1 VALVGSSAGTLTID
15 MNRQLTLLFAV
26 FEALLVVAIGIAIPL
41 VPLTLLWGI
50 QYGLAIDWTVFWRAA
65 VDIWLVGHGVDIT
78 VVLDPTI
85 VKSLGLTVA
94 STSVTITMALLG
106 FALLTV
112 LLGIRAGRRVAETAH
127 APLGTFASLVTFGT
141 ASFVVTLSALHPLAR
156 PSLGQGVLMPTLVF
170 AVGLLIGSQVVTTK
184 SRAVGPVRRW
194 ILGWPTHVRT
204 ILATSLRGG
213 AIAAAGLVTVASI
226 VTMLAIV
233 TSYAEII
240 RLYEALH
247 TEVLGGL
254 AITLGQLAL
263 LPNVILWAVSWL
275 VGPGFAIGTG
285 STVSPLATSLGPI
298 PAIPVLGALPTGD
311 FAFGFAGMLAPVVI
325 GFVVAAIMGPRIAGE
340 LRRREL
346 AIVALGIGLIAA
358 TIIGLLVWASAG
370 SAGPGRLGDVGPQP
384 WVVTAWVFV
393 EFSVAAG
400 LGLLTSV
407 RPERADDAFAQR

>member
-1 VALVGSSAGTLTID
+1 
-15 MNRQLTLLFAV
+15 MNRQLTLLFAA

-50 QYGLAIDWTVFWRAA
+50 HYGLAIDWTVFWRAA

-78 VVLDPTI
+78 VVLDPT
-85 VKSLGLTVA
+85 VSKSLGFAAA
-94 STSVTITMALLG
+94 STPVTITMALLG

-112 LLGIRAGRRVAETAH
+112 LLGVRAGRRVAETSH
-127 APLGTFASLVTFGT
+127 ALLGTFASLATFGA
-141 ASFVVTLSALHPLAR
+141 ASLVVTLSALHPVAH
-156 PSLGQGVLMPTLVF
+156 PSLWQGTLLPTVVF
-170 AVGLLIGSQVVTTK
+170 AVGLLIGSQVVNTR

-194 ILGWPTHVRT
+194 VLGWPAQVRT
-204 ILATSLRGG
+204 IVATSLRGG
-213 AIAAAGLVTVASI
+213 AIAAAGLLTVASI
-226 VTMLAIV
+226 ATMLAII

-247 TEVLGGL
+247 TEVLGGI
-254 AITLGQLAL
+254 AVTLGQIAL
-263 LPNVILWAVSWL
+263 LPNIIVWAASWL

-311 FAFGFAGMLAPVVI
+311 FAFGFAGLLAPVLV
-325 GFVVAAIMGPRIAGE
+325 GFLVAAVLGPRIAGE

-346 AIVALGIGLIAA
+346 AIVAVGIGLTAA

-370 SAGPGRLGDVGPQP
+370 SAGPGRLNDVGPQP
-384 WVVTAWVFV
+384 WVVTLWAFV

-400 LGLLTSV
+400 LGLLTSA
-407 RPERADDAFAQR
+407 RPERADDGFMQR